1 MVEETSDKEEN
12 TGNSVSIPV
21 SSNIEVL
28 DCRRSKTS
36 STQSTG
42 SIVSAPASSI
52 LETPNSSRIRS
63 STTPSNQKA
72 VQLEINVQKDRHE
85 KIVLIDNIKDPK
97 LFTDSQ
103 EILREIKKYSD
114 IQIDYAYQLARGGI
128 AIHVKSIEDR
138 DLLFQ
143 KLTPES
149 FGGGKKH
156 FPLVE
161 KPSFIFVKGV
171 DTSYHHTELVN
182 SLLTKGLHIQSAR
195 RLLNRDTGRPTQT
208 IKISCDS
215 TVAEKLVKEV
225 ELSVNGKKC
234 AFEKARSISII
245 RCYRCQ
251 KFGHI
256 SRNCKNSPKCVC
268 CGGGHQGDKC
278 DDPPKCANC
287 SGPHPAHSSTYP
299 TFPTYYANLTK

>member
-1 MVEETSDKEEN
+1 MLKRNIIPKLSPANLRQTPRRSQKAIEAAETNNSPGKVQRRSRNSYFKCALYCMKQLLKSSTQTPLAVKELIEEISEKEQTSKSGQPSKQRNEDKSKTRKSFCTIDSPTLDVVEETSDKEGN
-12 TGNSVSIPV
+12 TGNSVSIPD
-21 SSNIEVL
+21 SCNSAEVL
-28 DCRRSKTS
+28 NCTRSKTS
-36 STQSTG
+36 STSSTG
-42 SIVSAPASSI
+42 SIVSVPASSI
-52 LETPNSSRIRS
+52 LETPNSSRSRS

-114 IQIDYAYQLARGGI
+114 IQIDYAYQLARGGV

-182 SLLTKGLHIQSAR
+182 SLLTKGLHI
-195 RLLNRDTGRPTQT
+195 
-208 IKISCDS
+208 
-215 TVAEKLVKEV
+215 
-225 ELSVNGKKC
+225 
-234 AFEKARSISII
+234 
-245 RCYRCQ
+245 Y
-251 KFGHI
+251 
-256 SRNCKNSPKCVC
+256 
-268 CGGGHQGDKC
+268 
-278 DDPPKCANC
+278 
-287 SGPHPAHSSTYP
+287 
-299 TFPTYYANLTK
+299 NLQEGC